1 MSKRVLIVD
10 DEKDTRTYL
19 ASILK
24 KKKYEVLFAEDGVEG
39 LAKAREEKPD
49 LIILDVMMPKK
60 NGIRVLEALRKDPD
74 LGDVHVIML
83 SGIRNFIEQAYK
95 ELDNVETI
103 KQIEHL
109 LDNPDSMSEVFFVRF
124 PSFRKCLLLDRN
136 ALIEK
141 YRKGKSGGK
150 PGEESGGE
158 PGGISALPDI
168 FLDKPIEPEEFSQAV
183 ASLIGRQRRENQ

>member
-49 LIILDVMMPKK
+49 LIILDIMMPKK
-60 NGIRVLEALRKDPD
+60 NGIRVLEALRRDPD
-74 LGDVHVIML
+74 LGDVNVIML

-103 KQIEHL
+103 KQIEYL

-124 PSFRKCLLLDRN
+124 QNFRKCLLLDRN

-141 YRKGKSGGK
+141 YRKGQS
-150 PGEESGGE
+150 
-158 PGGISALPDI
+158 GGISALPDI

-183 ASLIGRQRRENQ
+183 ARLIGRPKRENP